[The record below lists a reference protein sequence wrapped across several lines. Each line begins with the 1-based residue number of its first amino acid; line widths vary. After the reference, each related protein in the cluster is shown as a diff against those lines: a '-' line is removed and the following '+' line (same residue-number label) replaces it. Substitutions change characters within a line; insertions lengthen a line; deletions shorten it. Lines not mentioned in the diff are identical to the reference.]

1 MMIIEKIDQWGKVS
15 PDHIAHRSGGKNMTY
30 GQLIEQS
37 NALASYI
44 SEQLKGDKAKSPV
57 VVRGHK
63 KSEMLVGFLAAA
75 KSGHPY
81 VPIDSSTPE
90 ERAEKVISSSNAGL
104 VLTEEQIA
112 EIVSSGTYDK
122 NFKPVETS
130 PSDPFYI
137 LFTSGSTGEPK
148 GVVINQGNF
157 ESFYSWQIEEQH
169 FIEQQEIFLNQAPFT
184 FDVSGMDI
192 YSALTTGS
200 TLVSVTKEDIANPAG
215 LHKMLQEADPTVWVS
230 TPSFAQLCLMEKTF
244 TKEALPNLRKFWFCG
259 ETLNSKIAMAL
270 FDRFPE
276 SEVWNTY
283 GPTEAAVATS
293 SVLITRDIAE
303 KYPTLPI
310 GYAKPNCELLVFDEH
325 DQEVKQGE
333 SGQIIIVGDN
343 VGPGY
348 LGRPDLTEKAFF
360 KVDGKPAYRTG
371 DQGCCENGLMFFEGR
386 IDNQIKLHGYRIE
399 LDDIESN
406 LESIEGVLRAVV
418 LLKTIDG
425 PNDFLV
431 AFLSDGNPKAQSEF
445 ERTKTLKKA
454 LAEKLPAY
462 MVPKKFVF
470 VQSFPMTAASG
481 KADRKKLMASI
492 N

>member
-1 MMIIEKIDQWGKVS
+1 MIIEKIDKWGKVS
-15 PDHIAHRSGGKNMTY
+15 PDHTAHISGGKSMTY
-30 GQLIEQS
+30 GQLLEQS
-37 NALASYI
+37 NKLAAYI
-44 SEQLKGDKAKSPV
+44 SEQLNGEKGKLPI

-63 KSEMLVGFLAAA
+63 RPEMLVGFLAAA

-90 ERAEKVISSSNAGL
+90 ERAEKVIKSSNAGL

-112 EIVSSGTYDK
+112 DIVSSEKYDI

-157 ESFYSWQIEEQH
+157 ESFYMWQIEEQG
-169 FIEQQEIFLNQAPFT
+169 FAPQKEIFLNQAPFT

-192 YSALTTGS
+192 YSALTMGN
-200 TLVSVTKEDIANPAG
+200 TLVSVTKEDIANPAQ
-215 LHKMLQEADPTVWVS
+215 LHRMLQEANPTVWVS

-244 TKEALPNLRKFWFCG
+244 NEDALPDLRKFWFCG
-259 ETLNSKIAMAL
+259 ETLNSKTAMAL
-270 FDRFPE
+270 FDRFTK

-293 SVLITRDIAE
+293 SVQITKDIAE

-325 DQEVKQGE
+325 DQKVKQGE
-333 SGQIIIVGDN
+333 SGEIIIVGDN

-360 KVDGKPAYRTG
+360 KVDGKSAYRTG
-371 DQGCCENGLMFFEGR
+371 DQGYCENGLMFFEGR

-399 LDDIESN
+399 LDDIEAN
-406 LESIEGVLRAVV
+406 LESIRGVLRAVV
-418 LLKTIDG
+418 LLKTNNG

-431 AFLSDGNPKAQSEF
+431 AFLSDENPESQSEF
-445 ERTKTLKKA
+445 ERIKNIKKA

-470 VQSFPMTAASG
+470 VESFPMTATSG
-481 KADRKKLMASI
+481 KADRKALMASI